1 MVVRDECGRILD
13 INKTSTTQLY
23 CNHSIAQERITRAQS
38 QNQNRNSRTM
48 NKHSHNLVMNMHA
61 FVCKQ
66 QEDADLLFTL
76 YDGDKMKP
84 ITENYVVRWSRQGLA
99 MDLDQLDNHQVVFS
113 DLGLTD
119 LNLNKIYLVCSAI
132 RLGAMDVKEGEA
144 KRNSVLNASGKKFL
158 SSQLSNSS
166 GNFSMGKEKSHCDIM
181 RRPFGVAAVD
191 LTPII
196 KKPDEFKSNIDM
208 PFIL

>member
-1 MVVRDECGRILD
+1 
-13 INKTSTTQLY
+13 
-23 CNHSIAQERITRAQS
+23 
-38 QNQNRNSRTM
+38 M
-48 NKHSHNLVMNMHA
+48 NKHSHNLLMNMHA

-84 ITENYVVRWSRQGLA
+84 ITENYVVRWSRQGLG
-99 MDLDQLDNHQVVFS
+99 MDLDQFDNHRVLFT
-113 DLGLTD
+113 DLGRDD
-119 LNLNKIYLVCSAI
+119 LNLNKIYLVCYAI
-132 RLGAMDVKEGEA
+132 RLGAMDVCDA
-144 KRNSVLNASGKKFL
+144 KRNSVLNAGSKKFL
-158 SSQLSNSS
+158 SSQLSSSS
-166 GNFSMGKEKSHCDIM
+166 GNFNSGKDRNSYDIM

-196 KKPDEFKSNIDM
+196 KTPDAFKSNVDL